1 MDETLL
7 LRINQ
12 GWVHPALDA
21 LFGYLSWYA
30 GFGLPLLALLLVW
43 LAWRWR
49 AAGLK
54 LGLALILVVATGE
67 TLGQFAKDLL
77 QQPHPCHAAGLGDES
92 PAALGQSTVRDSPS
106 GAHVRLPPGVECRTP
121 LAGMPSNHALNY
133 FAAAAFLGAAL
144 RRRGL
149 TAALLAAATLVA
161 LSRVY
166 LGLHYPSQV
175 LAGAALGSALG
186 LAAAGLGARFLPF
199 LRRWL
204 AACRTQ

>member
-1 MDETLL
+1 MHTADSGWGPDTMDETLL

-12 GWVHPALDA
+12 DWAHPALDA

-43 LAWRWR
+43 LAWRRR

-54 LGLALILVVATGE
+54 LGLALILVVAAGE
-67 TLGQFAKDLL
+67 TLGQFAKDIL
-77 QQPHPCHAAGLGDES
+77 QQPRPCQAAGLGHE
-92 PAALGQSTVRDSPS
+92 PPS
-106 GAHVRLPPGVECRTP
+106 GAQVRLPPGVECRNP
-121 LAGMPSNHALNY
+121 FAGMPSNHALNY

-149 TAALLAAATLVA
+149 TAALLAVATLVA

-199 LRRWL
+199 LRR
-204 AACRTQ
+204 RPGTTPP

>member
-1 MDETLL
+1 MHTADTGRGPDTMDETLL

-12 GWVHPALDA
+12 GWAHPALDA

-43 LAWRWR
+43 LAWRR
-49 AAGLK
+49 RVAGLK
-54 LGLALILVVATGE
+54 LGLALILVVAAGE
-67 TLGQFAKDLL
+67 TLGQFAKDIW
-77 QQPHPCHAAGLGDES
+77 QQSRPCQAA
-92 PAALGQSTVRDSPS
+92 A
-106 GAHVRLPPGVECRTP
+106 AHVRLPPGIECRNP
-121 LAGMPSNHALNY
+121 FAGMPSNHALNY
-133 FAAAAFLGAAL
+133 FAAATFLGAAL

-149 TAALLAAATLVA
+149 TAALLAVATLVV

-186 LAAAGLGARFLPF
+186 LVAGLGARYLPF
-199 LRRWL
+199 LRRRPG
-204 AACRTQ
+204 ATPP